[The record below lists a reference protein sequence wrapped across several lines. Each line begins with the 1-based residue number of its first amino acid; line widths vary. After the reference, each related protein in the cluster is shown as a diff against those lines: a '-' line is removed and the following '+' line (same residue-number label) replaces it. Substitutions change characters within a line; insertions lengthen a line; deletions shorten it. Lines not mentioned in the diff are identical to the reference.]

1 MTAHRRARCACRAMD
16 NATPRCHQTRITN
29 EVATSREP
37 TVFARLSTMTK
48 ILYLV
53 TEDWF
58 FVSHF
63 LPMARAAREAGM
75 QVVVA
80 ARVRGHAE
88 RLAGEGLRVIPL
100 DVERRSLGLFEGVR
114 NVAQVRTILRAERP
128 DIVHCIALRP
138 VVIGGLVARFAGAK
152 AIVLA
157 PTGLGQS
164 WTEQGLLA
172 HLVRTVVRFAV
183 ARSQG
188 PRTRFLFENRDDPV
202 EFGLAPDAPEV
213 TIVGGAGVDPAEYP
227 MRPEPPFPP
236 VKVAVVSRM
245 IAAKGI
251 ADAVEA

>member
-1 MTAHRRARCACRAMD
+1 
-16 NATPRCHQTRITN
+16 
-29 EVATSREP
+29 
-37 TVFARLSTMTK
+37 MTK

-63 LPMARAAREAGM
+63 LPMARAARAAGM
-75 QVVVA
+75 EVVVA

-88 RLAGEGLRVIPL
+88 RLAAEGLRVIPL
-100 DVERRSLGLFEGVR
+100 DVERRSLGLLEGVR
-114 NVAQVRTILRAERP
+114 NLARVRTILRAERP

-138 VVIGGLVARFAGAK
+138 VVIGGLVARLAGAK

-164 WTEQGLLA
+164 WTEQGPVA
-172 HLVRTVVRFAV
+172 QLVRAVVRFAV

-202 EFGLAPDAPEV
+202 EFGLA
-213 TIVGGAGVDPAEYP
+213 
-227 MRPEPPFPP
+227 
-236 VKVAVVSRM
+236 
-245 IAAKGI
+245 
-251 ADAVEA
+251 